1 MGYNTGSLQY
11 VGTLQ
16 SPQKTH
22 HQSTHTTEK
31 QVSDPFIADS
41 NPVVASS
48 MLVFCAQ
55 NLQQEGRSL
64 QQKGCFS
71 VGCVDPRGFFLH
83 RLQGPYV
90 ILRPSVPRH
99 LYSYRETER
108 TNQNER
114 VRVLFIIQKKM

>member
-55 NLQQEGRSL
+55 NLQQEGQSL

-83 RLQGPYV
+83 RLQGPYISWDPV
-90 ILRPSVPRH
+90 YLAICIHTGKLSEQIQMTGFVFSL
-99 LYSYRETER
+99 LY
-108 TNQNER
+108 
-114 VRVLFIIQKKM
+114 KKM